1 LRLALELLHLML
13 ELLQLS
19 LRVESRLD
27 LVIDFLL
34 VYFPDLF
41 GTDELLFV
49 IDISDALLD
58 VPVRQEYTHQHM
70 LDLLLVFLVHNLFFF
85 DELFVRLLGCLQL
98 ALELF
103 NLGLETCDLL
113 GLA

>member
-34 VYFPDLF
+34 VYFSDLF
-41 GTDELLFV
+41 GTDELLLV

-58 VPVRQEYTHQHM
+58 VPV
-70 LDLLLVFLVHNLFFF
+70 
-85 DELFVRLLGCLQL
+85 
-98 ALELF
+98 
-103 NLGLETCDLL
+103 
-113 GLA
+113 

>member
-1 LRLALELLHLML
+1 ML

-34 VYFPDLF
+34 VYFPDLL
-41 GTDELLFV
+41 GTDELLLV

-58 VPVRQEYTHQHM
+58 VPV
-70 LDLLLVFLVHNLFFF
+70 
-85 DELFVRLLGCLQL
+85 
-98 ALELF
+98 
-103 NLGLETCDLL
+103 
-113 GLA
+113 

>member
-1 LRLALELLHLML
+1 ML

-34 VYFPDLF
+34 VYFSDLF
-41 GTDELLFV
+41 GTDELLLV

-58 VPVRQEYTHQHM
+58 VPV
-70 LDLLLVFLVHNLFFF
+70 
-85 DELFVRLLGCLQL
+85 
-98 ALELF
+98 
-103 NLGLETCDLL
+103 
-113 GLA
+113 